1 MNIAYKL
8 FRALRLLTIFATIMV
23 VIPSA
28 IMVFY
33 TTVTVIYLPIEQ
45 GNSLTFT
52 DFQELT
58 RGFWDK
64 SLYTTIAVLVIYTV
78 TSGIAKL
85 IKNKRNQIVNV

>member
-33 TTVTVIYLPIEQ
+33 TTVAVIYLPIEQ

-64 SLYTTIAVLVIYTV
+64 SLYTTIAVLVIYTA
-78 TSGIAKL
+78 TSSIAKL
-85 IKNKRNQIVNV
+85 IKNKRNQIADV

>member
-33 TTVTVIYLPIEQ
+33 

-85 IKNKRNQIVNV
+85 IKNKRNQIADV